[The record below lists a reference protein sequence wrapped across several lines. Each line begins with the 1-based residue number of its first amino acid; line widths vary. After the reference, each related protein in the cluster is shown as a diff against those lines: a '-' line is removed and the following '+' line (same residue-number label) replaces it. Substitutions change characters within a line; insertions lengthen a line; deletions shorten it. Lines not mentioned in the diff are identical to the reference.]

1 MARDILT
8 LRDLIKMCIELKISV
23 VQADEKESG
32 LRKILNFGH
41 TYGHAVEKIT
51 NYKKFTH
58 GECVVS
64 GIRFAFDLAF
74 NLNLIDK
81 RV

>member
-1 MARDILT
+1 
-8 LRDLIKMCIELKISV
+8 MCIELKISV

-32 LRKILNFGH
+32 LRKILNFGAYL
-41 TYGHAVEKIT
+41 TGMQLKKIT

-64 GIRFAFDLAF
+64 GIRFCFWLAF

-81 RV
+81 GYKSPFFKR